1 MVFAFISSHLRR
13 LHHSEKGQTLT
24 EYALILVLIAVVA
37 FVAVGPL
44 GARIKEIFEEM
55 TGGLT
60 S

>member
-1 MVFAFISSHLRR
+1 MLMLISSYLRR
-13 LHHSEKGQTLT
+13 LCHSEKGQTLT

-44 GARIKEIFEEM
+44 GSRIREIFDEIR
-55 TGGLT
+55 GGLT